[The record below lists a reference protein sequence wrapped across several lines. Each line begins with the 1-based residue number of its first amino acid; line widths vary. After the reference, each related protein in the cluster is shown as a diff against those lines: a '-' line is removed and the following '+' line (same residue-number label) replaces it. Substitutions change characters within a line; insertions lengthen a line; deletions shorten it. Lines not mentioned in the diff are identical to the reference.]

1 MDNSS
6 WENVFIED
14 VKGKSSKRSNSQGNL
29 QDEIKE
35 LLIARLIQWKDV
47 EVKFGVTGDS
57 GAGKSSFINA
67 IRG

>member
-1 MDNSS
+1 MSMDNS
-6 WENVFIED
+6 WEKVFIED
-14 VKGKSSKRSNSQGNL
+14 VKGKLSDSQGNL
-29 QDEIKE
+29 QVEIKE
-35 LLIARLIQWKDV
+35 LLKARLIQWKDV

>member
-1 MDNSS
+1 
-6 WENVFIED
+6 